1 VIESDEY
8 ALTDRSYV
16 MVRCLSNYADSEGR
30 FRYGYAILDNW
41 HALLAVGTDL
51 RTGVGRD
58 DGPCAM
64 LATLCGLLQAFAEAQ
79 GRPGSEN
86 AGLFSPDLAEWAAA
100 HSDELATVELQLREA
115 GS

>member
-1 VIESDEY
+1 VIQSDEY

-16 MVRCLSNYADSEGR
+16 MVRRLSSCPDTDGR

-41 HALLAVGTDL
+41 DALLAVGTDL
-51 RTGVGRD
+51 RTGVGQD
-58 DGPCAM
+58 DGPGAM

-86 AGLFSPDLAEWAAA
+86 AGLFSPDLAEWAQA
-100 HSDELATVELQLREA
+100 HADELAMVELQLRDE